1 MNQVLGGVDTH
12 ADVHCAAVID
22 QVGRLLGV
30 REFGTDPL
38 SLGRLRAWMEGFGV
52 LEAVG
57 IEGTGAYGAGLTRH
71 LHDHGIKVLEVSR
84 PNRRM
89 RRAKGKSDSLDA
101 QAAARAVLEGTAKVL
116 PKFGSG
122 AIESVRVLTVSRTG
136 AMKARVAAINTLKAM
151 IVTAPTEL
159 RSSLQ
164 ALHGR
169 QALID
174 TCAAFRIGA
183 SDVADPPIATKLALR
198 TLARRIRSLDA
209 EIAETDGQL
218 AGLVAKVAPATL
230 AIFGMGVETT
240 SALLVTIGDNP
251 DRLRSEAALARL
263 CGVAPIPASSG
274 KVRRH
279 RLHRGGVR
287 SANRALH
294 VAVIVRL
301 KYDPRTRAYMERRIS
316 EGLSKLEVIRCLKR
330 YLVREV
336 LRALRQDYRELAGT

>member
-1 MNQVLGGVDTH
+1 MLQEVRMNQVIGGVDTH

-30 REFGTDPL
+30 RGFGTDRL
-38 SLGRLRAWMEGFGV
+38 SLGQLRAWMEGFGV
-52 LEAVG
+52 LEVVK

-89 RRAKGKSDSLDA
+89 RRAKGRSDSLDS
-101 QAAARAVLEGTAKVL
+101 QAAARAVPEGVAGVS
-116 PKFGSG
+116 PKLGSG
-122 AIESVRVLTVSRTG
+122 AIESGRVLTVSRTG

-164 ALHGR
+164 ALHSR

-183 SDVADPPIATKLALR
+183 SDAADTTIATTLALR
-198 TLARRIRSLDA
+198 TLAKRIRPLDA

-218 AGLVAKVAPATL
+218 AT
-230 AIFGMGVETT
+230 FGMGVDTT

-274 KVRRH
+274 KVRRY

-287 SANRALH
+287 PANRPLH
-294 VAVIVRL
+294 VAVIARL
-301 KYDPRTRAYMERRIS
+301 RYDPRTRAYMERRAS

-336 LRALRQDYRELAGT
+336 LRALRQDYRELRGT